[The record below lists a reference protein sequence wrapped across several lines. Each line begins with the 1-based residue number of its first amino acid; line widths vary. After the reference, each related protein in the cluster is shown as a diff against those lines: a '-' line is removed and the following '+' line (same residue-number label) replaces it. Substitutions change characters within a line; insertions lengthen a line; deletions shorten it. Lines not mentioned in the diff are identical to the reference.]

1 MKAQDSL
8 RRIPQYLRAGRHMR
22 SVIEHGTPRKWANLA
37 LLESERL
44 LRRTDLRARPYIL
57 YLDPCNYCNLRCP
70 LCPTGIN
77 ELGRKQGMMSF
88 ECFKRYLDPHIPYL
102 FELNLYNW
110 GEPLMNKDVHRM
122 IAYAQSH
129 NIGTNMSSNMV
140 LATSDDLDN
149 LIDAGLEHLTV
160 SLDGT
165 DQESYAKYRVRGKF
179 DRVVEN
185 MSEIIKRRNARGKK
199 YPFVEWQYIVM
210 KHNQDNVEEAEQMA
224 KKLGVDTIR
233 FIPVGLPI
241 ETRNRKALADAWF
254 PTRFEGRQTSEQT
267 PQAFGMGQRSG
278 GCFYLYRSLT
288 VNADGGVSP
297 CANVYKDGRDF
308 DKLDA
313 EKPIDI
319 DAVWNNEKF
328 RSARALFSAKNWDSR
343 KRTICDGCD
352 IFQHHPSKVA
362 ASACQPVR
370 PKGQPVA
377 AYREAEPSGGMIGA
391 AQRAGS

>member
-1 MKAQDSL
+1 MKAEDSL
-8 RRIPQYLRAGRHMR
+8 KRIPQYLRAGRHMR

-44 LRRTDLRARPYIL
+44 LRRTRVHARPYIL

-88 ECFKRYLDPHIPYL
+88 ECFQRYLEPHEPYL
-102 FELNLYNW
+102 FEVNLYNW

-122 IAYAQSH
+122 IAHAQSR

-140 LATSDDLDN
+140 LATSNDLDN

-185 MSEIIKRRNARGKK
+185 MAEIIRRRNARGKK

-210 KHNQDNVEEAEQMA
+210 KHNQDNVEQAEQMA
-224 KKLGVDTIR
+224 KSLGVDQIR

-241 ETRNRKALADAWF
+241 ETRNRAALADAWF
-254 PTRFEGRQTSEQT
+254 PTRFEGREASEAT
-267 PQAFGMGQRSG
+267 PQAFGMGQRKG

-308 DKLDA
+308 DQLDA
-313 EKPIDI
+313 SAPIDVGAI
-319 DAVWNNEKF
+319 FNNEKF
-328 RSARALFSAKNWDSR
+328 RSARALFSAQDWDGR
-343 KRTICDGCD
+343 KRTICDSCD
-352 IFQHHPSKVA
+352 IFQHHASKAPARSGV
-362 ASACQPVR
+362 SSR
-370 PKGQPVA
+370 PHGSVGIGE
-377 AYREAEPSGGMIGA
+377 RELEPSIVM
-391 AQRAGS
+391 QGSGSANS